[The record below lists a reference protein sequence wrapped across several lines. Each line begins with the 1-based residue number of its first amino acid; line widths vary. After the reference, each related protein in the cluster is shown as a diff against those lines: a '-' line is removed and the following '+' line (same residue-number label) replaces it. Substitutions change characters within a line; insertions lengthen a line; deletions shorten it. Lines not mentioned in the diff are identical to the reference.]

1 MGVPNNTDEPCR
13 PSISDIISNLK
24 ELTSNI
30 NKKNY
35 DKLIIDIESIDKNT
49 IELITQKY
57 NKFQLTNNRKLG

>member
-1 MGVPNNTDEPCR
+1 MGIPNNTDEPWR

-35 DKLIIDIESIDKNT
+35 EKLITDIENTDKNT
-49 IELITQKY
+49 IKRVIL
-57 NKFQLTNNRKLG
+57 QLLFYHKALLL